1 MKPLIIGTR
10 GSKLARTQTQW
21 VADQLKKSHARLS
34 VEIKVIQTAGD
45 RDQTAPLTA
54 IGGKG
59 LFTQEL
65 DQQLIDGE
73 IDCAVHSM
81 KDLPTELP
89 EGIAILA
96 VPKREQPH
104 DVLISRENIRFL
116 ELPPGATV
124 GTGSIRRLA
133 QLLRIRGDLKYE
145 DIRGN
150 VDTRIKKL
158 AQGLYDAVILAAA
171 GLRRLGM
178 DDQITELF
186 APNVVLPAVGQG
198 ALAVT
203 GRQDDQTT
211 RTLVRAITHLNTRR
225 AVLAERALLSELGG
239 GCHVPIAAHGQ
250 VTGRQIHLEGLVVA
264 PDGKTSVRDS
274 ITGSAKDAEALGTQL
289 GKRLLQLG
297 AGPILEALHEP

>member
-45 RDQTAPLTA
+45 RDQTAPLAA

-65 DQQLIDGE
+65 DQQLLDGE

-89 EGIAILA
+89 EAIAILA

-104 DVLISRENIRFL
+104 DALISRENVRFL

-124 GTGSIRRLA
+124 GTGSVRRLA

-158 AQGLYDAVILAAA
+158 GQGLYDAVILAAA
-171 GLRRLGM
+171 GLRRLGL

-186 APNVVLPAVGQG
+186 APNIVLPAVGQG

-203 GRQDDQTT
+203 GREDDKTT
-211 RTLVRAITHLNTRR
+211 RTVVRAITDLNARR

-250 VTGRQIHLEGLVVA
+250 VKGRELHLEGLVVA
-264 PDGKTSVRDS
+264 PDGKTSVRDR
-274 ITGSAKDAEALGTQL
+274 ITGPAKDAEALGTQL
-289 GKRLLQLG
+289 GQRLLQLG

>member
-45 RDQTAPLTA
+45 RDQIAPLPA

-104 DVLISRENIRFL
+104 DALISRENVRFL
-116 ELPPGATV
+116 ELPPEAIV

-133 QLLRIRGDLKYE
+133 QLLRIRRDLKYE

-264 PDGKTSVRDS
+264 PDGKTSVRDR
-274 ITGSAKDAEALGTQL
+274 ITGSAKDAKALGTQL
-289 GKRLLQLG
+289 GQRLLQLG

>member
-1 MKPLIIGTR
+1 MKRLIIGTR
-10 GSKLARTQTQW
+10 GSKLACTQTQW
-21 VADQLKKSHARLS
+21 VADQLKNSHARLS
-34 VEIKVIQTAGD
+34 LEIKVIQTAGD
-45 RDQTAPLTA
+45 RDQIAPLPA

-96 VPKREQPH
+96 VPEREKPH
-104 DVLISRENIRFL
+104 DALLSRENVRFL
-116 ELPPGATV
+116 ELPRGAKV
-124 GTGSIRRLA
+124 GTGSVRRMA
-133 QLLRIRGDLKYE
+133 QLLRIRRDLEYA

-150 VDTRIKKL
+150 VDTRVNKL

-171 GLRRLGM
+171 GLRRLGLE
-178 DDQITELF
+178 DHITELF

-203 GRQDDQTT
+203 GRKDDKKT
-211 RTLVRAITHLNTRR
+211 RMLVRAVTDLNTRR
-225 AVLAERALLSELGG
+225 AVSAERALLATLGG

-250 VTGRQIHLEGLVVA
+250 VKGREMHLEGLVVT
-264 PDGKTSVRDS
+264 PDGKTRVRDH
-274 ITGSAKDAEALGTQL
+274 ITGPAKDAQALGTQL
-289 GKRLLQLG
+289 GERLLQLG
-297 AGPILEALHEP
+297 AAPILEALHEP

>member
-104 DVLISRENIRFL
+104 DALISRENVRFL

-211 RTLVRAITHLNTRR
+211 RTVVRAITHLNTRR

>member
-21 VADQLKKSHARLS
+21 VADQLKKSHARLN

-45 RDQTAPLTA
+45 RDQIAPLPA

-104 DVLISRENIRFL
+104 DALISRENVRFL
-116 ELPPGATV
+116 ELPRGAKV
-124 GTGSIRRLA
+124 GTGSVRRMA
-133 QLLRIRGDLKYE
+133 QLLRIRRDLEYA

-150 VDTRIKKL
+150 VDTRVNKL

-211 RTLVRAITHLNTRR
+211 RTVVRAITHLNTRR

-264 PDGKTSVRDS
+264 PDGKTSVRDR
-274 ITGSAKDAEALGTQL
+274 ITGSAKDAKALGTQL
-289 GKRLLQLG
+289 GQRLLQLG

>member
-104 DVLISRENIRFL
+104 DALISRENVRFL
-116 ELPPGATV
+116 ELPQGATV

-239 GCHVPIAAHGQ
+239 GCHVPIAAHSQ

>member
-104 DVLISRENIRFL
+104 DALISRENVRFL

-203 GRQDDQTT
+203 GREDDQTT